1 MRLINI
7 LLAATAL
14 VTGSDARPMKIPT
27 DDIARKRDADFASVR
42 TRLTKDYSGKAGD
55 PKDKYFHES
64 TFHPHMDGRFGDRV
78 LSYDDRRSNLTT
90 LMQTYLSTM
99 NDIGAETWIMHG
111 SLLGWFWNRKIMPW
125 DSDVDV
131 QMTEKSMGH
140 LSDFYNM
147 TVHHYKLPG
156 FPEGRDYMLEI
167 NPHWRNIST
176 TDKLN
181 VIDARWIDMSNGLF
195 IDITTLHHNKT
206 AEALGI
212 EGAMMCKDR
221 HHFNFTDIFPLR
233 ESVFENTPVKVPYA
247 YTDLLAEEY
256 GSKALVKTTF
266 ENHHFDQEKMEW
278 IPLTNPRVKIGA
290 TGGGRPNN
298 KVIYAHNGK
307 PAKPN
312 TVAGSKVEA
321 AAVQGQPRLNRPVTH
336 PSDMAS

>member
-7 LLAATAL
+7 LLAVTAL
-14 VTGSDARPMKIPT
+14 VTGSDARPAMKVPS
-27 DDIARKRDADFASVR
+27 DNIARKRDADFASVR
-42 TRLTKDYSGKAGD
+42 TRLTKDYSGKRGD
-55 PKDKYFHES
+55 PKNKYFHES

-131 QMTEKSMGH
+131 QMTEKSMEH
-140 LSDFYNM
+140 LSGFYNM
-147 TVHHYKLPG
+147 TVHHYKLPA
-156 FPEGRDYMLEI
+156 FPEGRDYMLEV
-167 NPHWRNIST
+167 NPHWRNSST

-195 IDITTLHHNKT
+195 IDITTLHRNMT

-212 EGAMMCKDR
+212 EGAMMCKDK
-221 HHFNFTDIFPLR
+221 HSFNFTDIFPLR

-266 ENHHFDQEKMEW
+266 ENHHFDQQKMEW
-278 IPLTNPRVKIGA
+278 IPL
-290 TGGGRPNN
+290 
-298 KVIYAHNGK
+298 
-307 PAKPN
+307 
-312 TVAGSKVEA
+312 S
-321 AAVQGQPRLNRPVTH
+321 
-336 PSDMAS
+336 